1 MAITPLNFWVQPVI
15 PLTFDD
21 SISYLE
27 TLGKVVEKLNESLS
41 QNEDWAAEL
50 RKDITDFTTDI
61 NQKMQSF
68 EDKIEL
74 RVTKFESDT
83 NTAITRFQKETNNA
97 AATFQSTITNLVN
110 EFEDEMTTKY
120 EAFATQITA
129 LVNSISLNPDYSIDH
144 DSPNMWDVWGS
155 GAKLNYR
162 LNTTNGS
169 EVYDNDSYISAYIP
183 VIPTKS
189 YAICFGKQR
198 GTAPYDPNQY
208 IIIYDSNKNF
218 VKKAEQGPVSTYA
231 EVFTMP
237 ANGYYIRIRVDLNS
251 DAFTTPAPAKIS
263 ISDLTE
269 KTGMVDTKIITGYN
283 AWLSHP
289 ESFKTT
295 ISSTTTEDNAVYKRK
310 ITWRDMDGSK
320 DLALYDNVTV
330 GGYTTGA
337 YNITTGEFSSSITN
351 SFTSDFIPVCPATDD
366 IVITNP
372 LNASGYANVIYFNEN
387 KEMIGMYKFT
397 AQITSNG
404 LYINPILYNDVAYI
418 KFSALITDVHN
429 CRVTADGVP
438 NFGSGVY
445 PDTVGF
451 NNVILIT
458 RAAKIIKCGT
468 KTYTGNDCYKILKDC
483 ITNDKPIYDSET
495 VSGQLISL
503 RACTY
508 ERTASISTTCR
519 FIGNK
524 INGDSVTLVV
534 TLGDSGTVGLS

>member
-27 TLGKVVEKLNESLS
+27 TLGKVVEKLNESLT

-97 AATFQSTITNLVN
+97 MSQFQSTITNLVN
-110 EFEDEMTTKY
+110 EFEDKMTTKY
-120 EAFATQITA
+120 EAFATQITE

-155 GAKLNYR
+155 GAKLNYK
-162 LNTTNGS
+162 LNKETGAEEYANMYYT
-169 EVYDNDSYISAYIP
+169 SAYIP
-183 VIPTKS
+183 VRPLKT
-189 YAICFGKQR
+189 YAIQFGKYP
-198 GTAPYDPNQY
+198 TSSSIIDTTQY
-208 IIIYDSNKNF
+208 IIVYDRDKKF
-218 VKKAEQGPVSTYA
+218 VRNQDAGVLVGSSIEFG
-231 EVFTMP
+231 MP
-237 ANGYYIRIRVDLNS
+237 ANGYYLRICVNLNP
-251 DAFTTPAPAKIS
+251 TTYKIS

-269 KTGMVDTKIITGYN
+269 NSGMVDTETVPDHGT
-283 AWLSHP
+283 WLAHP

-295 ISSTTTEDNAVYKRK
+295 ISCTTTDDNAVYKRK
-310 ITWRDMDGSK
+310 ITWRDMDDSK
-320 DLALYDNVTV
+320 NLALYDNITV

-372 LNASGYANVIYFNEN
+372 LNASGYANVVYFNEN
-387 KEMIGMYKFT
+387 KEIIGMYKFPIRTT
-397 AQITSNG
+397 ADG

-445 PDTVGF
+445 PDTIGF

-458 RAAKIIKCGT
+458 RTAKIIKCGT
-468 KTYTGNDCYKILKDC
+468 KTYTGNGCYKILKDC
-483 ITNDKPIYDSET
+483 ITNDRPIYDSET
-495 VSGQLISL
+495 VPGQLISL
-503 RACTY
+503 RATTY
-508 ERTASISTTCR
+508 ERLDSTTTTCR
-519 FIGNK
+519 FYG
-524 INGDSVTLVV
+524 GSVTLDVA
-534 TLGDSGTVGLS
+534 LGDSGTVQLS

>member
-1 MAITPLNFWVQPVI
+1 MAITPLNFWVQPAI

-27 TLGKVVEKLNESLS
+27 TLGKVVEKLNETLT

-68 EDKIEL
+68 DDKIEM

-83 NTAITRFQKETNNA
+83 KTAMTRFQREINSA
-97 AATFQSTITNLVN
+97 VSQFQSTITALVN

-120 EAFATQITA
+120 EAFATQITE

-155 GAKLNYR
+155 GAKLNYK
-162 LNTTNGS
+162 LNPETGAEEYANMYYT
-169 EVYDNDSYISAYIP
+169 SAYIP
-183 VIPTKS
+183 VRPLKT
-189 YAICFGKQR
+189 YAIQYGKYPA
-198 GTAPYDPNQY
+198 GVAIYDTTQY
-208 IIIYDSNKNF
+208 IIVYDSDKKF
-218 VKKAEQGPVSTYA
+218 VRTQSPGPLSSHSIEYD
-231 EVFTMP
+231 MP
-237 ANGYYIRIRVDLNS
+237 ANGYYVRICVNLNS
-251 DAFTTPAPAKIS
+251 TTYKIS

-269 KTGMVDTKIITGYN
+269 NSGMVDTATVPDHST
-283 AWLSHP
+283 WLTHP

-295 ISSTTTEDNAVYKRK
+295 ISSTTTDDNAVYKRK

-337 YNITTGEFSSSITN
+337 YDVNTGEFSSTITTSN
-351 SFTSDFIPVCPATDD
+351 FFTSDFIPVCPATDD

-372 LNASGYANVIYFNEN
+372 LNSSDYANVVYFNEN
-387 KEMIGMYKFT
+387 KEIIGMYKFPIQTT
-397 AQITSNG
+397 AGDN
-404 LYINPILYNDVAYI
+404 YINPILYNDVAYI
-418 KFSALITDVHN
+418 KFSALRTDLHK
-429 CRVTADGVP
+429 CRVTANGVP
-438 NFGSGVY
+438 SFGSGVY
-445 PDTVGF
+445 PDTACF
-451 NNVILIT
+451 NNVILVT
-458 RAAKIIKCGT
+458 RVAKIIKCGT
-468 KTYTGNDCYKILKDC
+468 KTYTGNGCYKILKDC

-503 RACTY
+503 RAHTY
-508 ERTASISTTCR
+508 ERTDSTTTTCR

-524 INGDSVTLVV
+524 INGDSVALVV
-534 TLGDSGTVGLS
+534 ALGDSGTVNLS

>member
-27 TLGKVVEKLNESLS
+27 TLGKVVEKLNESLT
-41 QNEDWAAEL
+41 QNENWATEL

-61 NQKMQSF
+61 KQKMQSF

-83 NTAITRFQKETNNA
+83 NTAITRFQKETDSA
-97 AATFQSTITNLVN
+97 MSQFQSTITSLVN
-110 EFEDEMTTKY
+110 AFEDEMTTKY
-120 EAFATQITA
+120 EAFATQITE

-155 GAKLNYR
+155 GAKINYKLNKETGAEEYA
-162 LNTTNGS
+162 NMYYT
-169 EVYDNDSYISAYIP
+169 SAYIP
-183 VIPTKS
+183 VRPLKT
-189 YAICFGKQR
+189 YAIQFGKYPTS
-198 GTAPYDPNQY
+198 GSTIDTTQY
-208 IIIYDSNKNF
+208 IIVYDRDKKF
-218 VKKAEQGPVSTYA
+218 VRKQDAGTLVGSSIEFS
-231 EVFTMP
+231 MP
-237 ANGYYIRIRVDLNS
+237 ANGYYVRICVNLNS
-251 DAFTTPAPAKIS
+251 TVKIS

-269 KTGMVDTKIITGYN
+269 NSGMVDTEIVPDHGT
-283 AWLSHP
+283 WLSHP

-295 ISSTTTEDNAVYKRK
+295 ISSTTTDDNAVYKRK

-337 YNITTGEFSSSITN
+337 YNVNTGKFSSTITN

-366 IVITNP
+366 IIITCP
-372 LNASGYANVIYFNEN
+372 LNETDYANVIYFNEN
-387 KEMIGMYKFT
+387 KEIIGMYKFDT
-397 AQITSNG
+397 LFTSQG
-404 LYINPILYNDVAYI
+404 LYIRPILYNDVAYI
-418 KFSALITDVHN
+418 KFSALISDVHN

-438 NFGSGVY
+438 NFSSGVY
-445 PDTVGF
+445 PDTAVF
-451 NNVILIT
+451 NNVILVT
-458 RAAKIIKCGT
+458 RVGKIIRYGT
-468 KTYTGNDCYKILKDC
+468 KTYVGNECYKILKDC

-503 RACTY
+503 RAHAY
-508 ERTASISTTCR
+508 ERTDSNTTTCR
-519 FIGNK
+519 FIGDK

-534 TLGDSGTVGLS
+534 ALGDSGTVNLS

>member
-27 TLGKVVEKLNESLS
+27 TLGKVVEKLNETLT

-83 NTAITRFQKETNNA
+83 KTAITRFQKETNNA
-97 AATFQSTITNLVN
+97 AAAFQSTITNLVN
-110 EFEDEMTTKY
+110 EFEAEMTTKY
-120 EAFATQITA
+120 EAFATQITE

-155 GAKLNYR
+155 GAKLNYK
-162 LNTTNGS
+162 LNKETGAEEYANMYYTS
-169 EVYDNDSYISAYIP
+169 SYIP
-183 VIPTKS
+183 VRPLKT
-189 YAICFGKQR
+189 YAIQFGKYP
-198 GTAPYDPNQY
+198 TSAPTFDTTQY
-208 IIIYDSNKNF
+208 IIVYDSD
-218 VKKAEQGPVSTYA
+218 KKFIHVQSAGAIVGKSIEYN
-231 EVFTMP
+231 MP
-237 ANGYYIRIRVDLNS
+237 ANGYYVRICVNLNS
-251 DAFTTPAPAKIS
+251 TTFKIS

-269 KTGMVDTKIITGYN
+269 NSGMVDTETVPDYGT
-283 AWLSHP
+283 WLSHP
-289 ESFKTT
+289 EPFKTT
-295 ISSTTTEDNAVYKRK
+295 ISSTTTDDNAVYKRK
-310 ITWRDMDGSK
+310 ITWRDMDDSK
-320 DLALYDNVTV
+320 NLALYDNVTV

-337 YNITTGEFSSSITN
+337 YNVNTGEFSSSITN

-372 LNASGYANVIYFNEN
+372 LNASGYANVVYFNEN
-387 KEMIGMYKFT
+387 KEIIGMYKFPIQTT
-397 AQITSNG
+397 ANG
-404 LYINPILYNDVAYI
+404 IYINPILYNDVAYI
-418 KFSALITDVHN
+418 KFSALTTDLHN

-438 NFGSGVY
+438 SFGSGVY
-445 PDTVGF
+445 PDTAGF
-451 NNVILIT
+451 NNVILVT

-468 KTYTGNDCYKILKDC
+468 KTYTGNGCYKILKDC

-495 VSGQLISL
+495 VSGRLISL

-508 ERTASISTTCR
+508 ERTASTSTTCR

-534 TLGDSGTVGLS
+534 TLGDSGTVDLS

>member
-27 TLGKVVEKLNESLS
+27 TLGKVVEKLNESLT

-97 AATFQSTITNLVN
+97 VAAFQSTITNLVN

-120 EAFATQITA
+120 EAFATQITE

-155 GAKLNYR
+155 GAKLNYK
-162 LNTTNGS
+162 LNKETGAEEHANMYYT
-169 EVYDNDSYISAYIP
+169 SAYIP
-183 VIPTKS
+183 VRPLKT
-189 YAICFGKQR
+189 YAIQFGKYP
-198 GTAPYDPNQY
+198 TSDPTFDTTQY
-208 IIIYDSNKNF
+208 IIVYDRDKKF
-218 VKKAEQGPVSTYA
+218 VRKQEAGTLVGSSIE
-231 EVFTMP
+231 FIMP
-237 ANGYYIRIRVDLNS
+237 ANGYYLRICVNLNS
-251 DAFTTPAPAKIS
+251 TTFKIS

-269 KTGMVDTKIITGYN
+269 NSGMVDTETVPDYGT
-283 AWLSHP
+283 WLAHP

-337 YNITTGEFSSSITN
+337 YNVNTGEFSSTITN
-351 SFTSDFIPVCPATDD
+351 SFTSDFIPVCPAADD

-372 LNASGYANVIYFNEN
+372 LDASGYANVVYFNEN
-387 KEMIGMYKFT
+387 KEIIGMYKFPIQTT
-397 AQITSNG
+397 ANG
-404 LYINPILYNDVAYI
+404 IYINPILYNDVAYI
-418 KFSALITDVHN
+418 KFSALTTNLHN

-438 NFGSGVY
+438 SFGSGVY
-445 PDTVGF
+445 PDTAGF
-451 NNVILIT
+451 NNVILVT

-468 KTYTGNDCYKILKDC
+468 KTYTGNGCYKILKDC

-495 VSGQLISL
+495 VPGQLISL

-508 ERTASISTTCR
+508 ERTASTSTTCR

-534 TLGDSGTVGLS
+534 TLGDSGTVDLP

>member
-27 TLGKVVEKLNESLS
+27 TLGKVVEKLNESLT

-50 RKDITDFTTDI
+50 RKDIVDFTTDI

-83 NTAITRFQKETNNA
+83 KTAITRFQKETNNA
-97 AATFQSTITNLVN
+97 MSQFQSTITNLVN
-110 EFEDEMTTKY
+110 EFEAEMTTKY
-120 EAFATQITA
+120 EAFATQITE

-155 GAKLNYR
+155 GAKLNYK
-162 LNTTNGS
+162 LNKETGAEEYANMYYT
-169 EVYDNDSYISAYIP
+169 SAYIP
-183 VIPTKS
+183 VRPLKT
-189 YAICFGKQR
+189 YAIQFGKYP
-198 GTAPYDPNQY
+198 TSASTIDTTQY
-208 IIIYDSNKNF
+208 IIVYDRDKKF
-218 VKKAEQGPVSTYA
+218 VRKQDAGTIVGSSIE
-231 EVFTMP
+231 FNMP
-237 ANGYYIRIRVDLNS
+237 ANGYYVRICVNLNS
-251 DAFTTPAPAKIS
+251 TSSKIS
-263 ISDLTE
+263 ISDLAE
-269 KTGMVDTKIITGYN
+269 NSGMVDTEIVSDHG

-337 YNITTGEFSSSITN
+337 YNVNTGEFSSSITN

-387 KEMIGMYKFT
+387 KEIIGMYKFPI
-397 AQITSNG
+397 QTSAAG
-404 LYINPILYNDVAYI
+404 IYINPILYNDVAYI
-418 KFSALITDVHN
+418 KFSALTTDLHN
-429 CRVTADGVP
+429 CRVTADGTP

-445 PDTVGF
+445 PDTAGF

-458 RAAKIIKCGT
+458 RVAKIIRRGT
-468 KTYTGNDCYKILKDC
+468 KTYTGNGCYEILKDC

-503 RACTY
+503 RAHTY
-508 ERTASISTTCR
+508 ERTDSTTTTCR

-534 TLGDSGTVGLS
+534 ALGDSGTVNLS

>member
-1 MAITPLNFWVQPVI
+1 MAITPLNFWVQPAI

-27 TLGKVVEKLNESLS
+27 TLGKVVEKLNESLTQS
-41 QNEDWAAEL
+41 EDWAAEL
-50 RKDITDFTTDI
+50 RKDITDFTTAI
-61 NQKMQSF
+61 NQEM
-68 EDKIEL
+68 
-74 RVTKFESDT
+74 
-83 NTAITRFQKETNNA
+83 
-97 AATFQSTITNLVN
+97 ATFQGNVQLDIATFESRITTRVQKFETDMTKKYNDFAAEISSLIKTIQLHQD
-110 EFEDEMTTKY
+110 F
-120 EAFATQITA
+120 
-129 LVNSISLNPDYSIDH
+129 SIDH

-155 GAKLNYR
+155 GAKLNYQ
-162 LNTTNGS
+162 LNLINGS
-169 EVYDNDSYISAYIP
+169 EVYDDDSYISAYIP
-183 VIPTKS
+183 VVPTKS
-189 YAICFGKQR
+189 YAICFGKER

-208 IIIYDSNKNF
+208 IIIYDSDKKF
-218 VKKAEQGPVSTYA
+218 VKKAEQGRISTYA

-237 ANGYYIRIRVDLNS
+237 ANGYYIRIRVDLDS

-269 KTGMVDTKIITGYN
+269 KTGMVDTEIITNYN

-295 ISSTTTEDNAVYKRK
+295 ISSTTTDDNAVYKRK
-310 ITWRDMDGSK
+310 ITWRDMDDSK
-320 DLALYDNVTV
+320 NLALYDNITV

-387 KEMIGMYKFT
+387 KEIIGMYKFPIQTT
-397 AQITSNG
+397 ARGI
-404 LYINPILYNDVAYI
+404 YINPILYNDVAYI

-438 NFGSGVY
+438 SFDSGAY

-451 NNVILIT
+451 NNVILMA
-458 RAAKIIKCGT
+458 RGAKIISCGT
-468 KTYTGNDCYKILKDC
+468 TTYTGNACYKILKDC
-483 ITNDKPIYDSET
+483 ITNDKPIYDSEST
-495 VSGQLISL
+495 PGQLIPL
-503 RACTY
+503 RTIGCMRMGDNETV
-508 ERTASISTTCR
+508 CR
-519 FIGNK
+519 YIGNK
-524 INGDSVTLVV
+524 LNGDSVTLVV
-534 TLGDSGTVGLS
+534 SLFDDGSIALL

>member
-27 TLGKVVEKLNESLS
+27 TLGKVVEKLNESLT

-83 NTAITRFQKETNNA
+83 NTSITRFQKETNNA
-97 AATFQSTITNLVN
+97 MAAFQSTITNLVN
-110 EFEDEMTTKY
+110 EFETEMTTKY
-120 EAFATQITA
+120 EAFSTQITE

-144 DSPNMWDVWGS
+144 DSLNIWDVWGS
-155 GAKLNYR
+155 GAKLNYK
-162 LNTTNGS
+162 LKNTTGA
-169 EVYDNDSYISAYIP
+169 EVYSDGNYISAYIP
-183 VIPTKS
+183 VRPLKK
-189 YAICFGKQR
+189 YAIRFGKPR
-198 GTAPYDPNQY
+198 GNAIMDDSQY
-208 IIIYDSNKNF
+208 IIVYDKNKNF
-218 VKKAEQGPVSTYA
+218 VSQLVSDNSPTTFTIPV
-231 EVFTMP
+231 
-237 ANGYYIRIRVDLNS
+237 NGYYIRINVNLN
-251 DAFTTPAPAKIS
+251 TKIS
-263 ISDLTE
+263 PTINITNLTE
-269 KTGMVDTKIITGYN
+269 DTGMVDIETLPVVNGEPDYSWFD
-283 AWLSHP
+283 AP

-295 ISSTTTEDNAVYKRK
+295 ISSTTTDDNAVYKRK

-337 YNITTGEFSSSITN
+337 YNVTTGEFSSSITN

-387 KEMIGMYKFT
+387 KEIIGMYKFPI
-397 AQITSNG
+397 QTSTHG
-404 LYINPILYNDVAYI
+404 IYINPILYNDVAYI
-418 KFSALITDVHN
+418 KFSALTTDLHN
-429 CRVTADGVP
+429 CRVTADGTP

-445 PDTVGF
+445 PDTVAF
-451 NNVILIT
+451 NNVILMA

-468 KTYTGNDCYKILKDC
+468 KTYTGNECYKILKDC

-503 RACTY
+503 RAHTY
-508 ERTASISTTCR
+508 ERTNSTTTSCR

-534 TLGDSGTVGLS
+534 TLGDSGAVNLS